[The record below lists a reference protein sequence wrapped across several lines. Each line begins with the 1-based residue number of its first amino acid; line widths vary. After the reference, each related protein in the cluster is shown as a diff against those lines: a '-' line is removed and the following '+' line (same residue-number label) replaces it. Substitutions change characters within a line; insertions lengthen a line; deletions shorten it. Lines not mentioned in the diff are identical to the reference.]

1 MLMSLHCFHFDCA
14 DGSLS
19 VLFGIDCLAV
29 FDVLDAKRLNLLC
42 KLTLFSGPLDCLSS
56 ARWIAVRPPP
66 REIIKTHKAT
76 TSIQYC
82 CVHYFFYFLY
92 KHLPMLSN
100 RFLLA
105 KEYELC

>member
-76 TSIQYC
+76 TSFRYC
-82 CVHYFFYFLY
+82 CVSSNAIQSIASCKGVRIMLMGFL
-92 KHLPMLSN
+92 
-100 RFLLA
+100 
-105 KEYELC
+105 